1 MLFFFFTPNSSQ
13 LKYQLLCP
21 FCLFVCLVII
31 DIYHMMTDII
41 YLIHTAKAWQK
52 QSQCVYLTI
61 LLYCT
66 GTVCN
71 YNGYQ
76 PCEEIHL
83 FFIILTQENTNRTS
97 RHITIDNSQVIFS
110 HQDYTHPT
118 LTNFPFFCLPLAF
131 INPNHCLCSHNT
143 QCLIFYFIFHSL
155 SVWSDVENDFRIL
168 SYYKIQMDVAVKS
181 PYVQQNIHLNSYFFL
196 SQKTERKFS
205 HSLLSIFFSYILYI
219 WIFERPFEYLFC
231 KS

>member
-1 MLFFFFTPNSSQ
+1 MIFTTWWQTLFIWFIQLRPDRNKVNVSIWQYYFTVQARYVTIMATSHVR
-13 LKYQLLCP
+13 KY
-21 FCLFVCLVII
+21 
-31 DIYHMMTDII
+31 IY
-41 YLIHTAKAWQK
+41 
-52 QSQCVYLTI
+52 
-61 LLYCT
+61 
-66 GTVCN
+66 
-71 YNGYQ
+71 
-76 PCEEIHL
+76 

>member
-1 MLFFFFTPNSSQ
+1 MIFTTWWQTLFIWFIQLRPDRNKVNVSIWQYYFTVQARYVTIMATSHVR
-13 LKYQLLCP
+13 KY
-21 FCLFVCLVII
+21 
-31 DIYHMMTDII
+31 IY
-41 YLIHTAKAWQK
+41 
-52 QSQCVYLTI
+52 
-61 LLYCT
+61 
-66 GTVCN
+66 
-71 YNGYQ
+71 
-76 PCEEIHL
+76 

-155 SVWSDVENDFRIL
+155 SVWFDVENDFRIL

-205 HSLLSIFFSYILYI
+205 HSLLSIFFPYILHI